1 MSKLFNRFITS
12 LILLFLIYLALI
24 NSYVLFLLLFFIS
37 YFAIIEFNF
46 IFTKIFKNKNLTKFI
61 SLFISL
67 GYITSFSLIILIYLF
82 PLNYN
87 NNLSIVFLLI
97 ICTST
102 DIGGFVIGKLVGGKK
117 ITKISP
123 NKTFSGVIG
132 SFLFSLVFGNLF
144 IYHFS
149 NKLNYEINIIL
160 MILFISLVSQIGDLT
175 ISFLKRKA
183 KIKDS
188 GSILPGHGGI
198 LDRIDGIL
206 LALPI
211 GIILISS

>member
-87 NNLSIVFLLI
+87 KNLSIVFLLI
-97 ICTST
+97 ICAST

-132 SFLFSLVFGNLF
+132 SFLFSLVFGNLY

-160 MILFISLVSQIGDLT
+160 MILFISLVSQIGDLM

>member
-87 NNLSIVFLLI
+87 KNLSIVFLLI
-97 ICTST
+97 ICAST

-160 MILFISLVSQIGDLT
+160 MILFISLVSQIGDLM